1 MTYNFEQR
9 FSGDNCEHRKASDLT
24 ADRANG
30 GGTINV
36 RLAGHRGWS
45 RLYIVFSAGLLDI
58 MVAGSEPSR
67 VMTQRVLK
75 C

>member
-9 FSGDNCEHRKASDLT
+9 FPGDNCENRKASDL
-24 ADRANG
+24 
-30 GGTINV
+30 
-36 RLAGHRGWS
+36 RGWS

-58 MVAGSEPSR
+58 MVAGLEPSR
-67 VMTQRVLK
+67 VMIQHVLK